1 MSSKFH
7 FSQSGFGTKL
17 RACRRASGLTQ
28 EQLARRIGVDA
39 QQIHKYESGK
49 QQPPLERLFDIL
61 IVLGIPI
68 LEVIDM
74 DAETAEKLFGWKRDT
89 IIPPNVEPQ
98 VLVQAIAD
106 KFAGLENQIAW
117 LKDARD

>member
-1 MSSKFH
+1 MSSRFR
-7 FSQSGFGTKL
+7 FSQTGFGMKL
-17 RACRRASGLTQ
+17 RESRRACGLTQ

-68 LEVIDM
+68 LEVIEM

-106 KFAGLENQIAW
+106 KFACLENQIAW

>member
-1 MSSKFH
+1 MSSRFR
-7 FSQSGFGTKL
+7 FSQSGFGMKL
-17 RACRRASGLTQ
+17 RESRRACGLTQ

-68 LEVIDM
+68 LEVIEM

>member
-1 MSSKFH
+1 MSSRFR
-7 FSQSGFGTKL
+7 FSQTGFGMKL
-17 RACRRASGLTQ
+17 RESRRACGLTQ

-68 LEVIDM
+68 LEVIEM